1 MRSRFPVPI
10 RALMR
15 SAHAVQAAVLAVAAG
30 LYAPAAQAETLVMVE
45 EVGCIYCAQFN
56 AQIAPA
62 YPKTAEG
69 RFAPIRRVEITDPVP
84 ADLHFDAPAVFTPT
98 FVLVDDDGQ
107 ELARIEGYPGQEFF
121 WPLLSA
127 MLTEHTDF
135 DPNAPTPA
143 ASSPDA
149 TAPDAP
155 LAQPDMTE
163 ASQG

>member
-30 LYAPAAQAETLVMVE
+30 LFAPAAQAETLVMVE

-84 ADLHFDAPAVFTPT
+84 
-98 FVLVDDDGQ
+98 
-107 ELARIEGYPGQEFF
+107 
-121 WPLLSA
+121 
-127 MLTEHTDF
+127 
-135 DPNAPTPA
+135 
-143 ASSPDA
+143 
-149 TAPDAP
+149 
-155 LAQPDMTE
+155 
-163 ASQG
+163 